1 MGNYKRKFIFVFTTL
16 ISVLFL
22 NTLDVKAYQQG
33 MVDNSDIKFSIN
45 NSTSTT
51 TNKVYTDTGNISFK
65 LYSESLFVPA
75 YNIPQVKYGYISV
88 CQAFPTDITSY
99 YSGNFSINPKV
110 YNTNQSCNIYGSS
123 SYPNSRII
131 YITYELNLGLDNET
145 ATSGQMCTGT
155 SNILCQLDNGF
166 TLYSSRSQEWTLVG
180 FGFSEEPFQYDTSQ
194 DVLINQNK
202 EILNKQ
208 DEISDKLGSTNG
220 KLDSANSKLDEQIS
234 QNKEINK
241 NIVETNDTLKDSDSD
256 EATNEAGSFF
266 SGFETD
272 TFGLTS
278 IVTAPLNL
286 IESITSST
294 CVPMGLPIPFIEG
307 QTLNLPCLRG
317 IYEDNFGTFYD
328 IYKTITFGIV
338 AYYVCVKLFNLVK
351 DFKNPEH
358 DEIEVLEL

>member
-1 MGNYKRKFIFVFTTL
+1 MGKYKKLCLCLVTI
-16 ISVLFL
+16 ISLFL
-22 NTLDVKAYQQG
+22 FTENVFASVSISGSSLGSSGFAVLTPG
-33 MVDNSDIKFSIN
+33 NETIRFSDDI
-45 NSTSTT
+45 
-51 TNKVYTDTGNISFK
+51 VYGQYGNGEFPPSYYLITFCTDSQN
-65 LYSESLFVPA
+65 
-75 YNIPQVKYGYISV
+75 
-88 CQAFPTDITSY
+88 ITSWY
-99 YSGNFSINPKV
+99 DNDGKLPTINF
-110 YNTNQSCNIYGSS
+110 YNTNFNCMF
-123 SYPNSRII
+123 PNSTYTGGHIV
-131 YITYELNLGLDNET
+131 YLYGQITPT
-145 ATSGQMCTGT
+145 WSTSGTSATLNGNLTFYEPNQSSWALLSLQT
-155 SNILCQLDNGF
+155 SN
-166 TLYSSRSQEWTLVG
+166 E
-180 FGFSEEPFQYDTSQ
+180 
-194 DVLINQNK
+194 
-202 EILNKQ
+202 
-208 DEISDKLGSTNG
+208 EISIDYASGSIISQNATLIDQNTQMIAG
-220 KLDSANSKLDEQIS
+220 QNSIYAQIRDTQAQTQQKLDSVNTS
-234 QNKEINK
+234 IN
-241 NIVETNDTLKDSDSD
+241 ETNDTLKDNNSD

-338 AYYVCVKLFNLVK
+338 AYYICVKLFNLVK